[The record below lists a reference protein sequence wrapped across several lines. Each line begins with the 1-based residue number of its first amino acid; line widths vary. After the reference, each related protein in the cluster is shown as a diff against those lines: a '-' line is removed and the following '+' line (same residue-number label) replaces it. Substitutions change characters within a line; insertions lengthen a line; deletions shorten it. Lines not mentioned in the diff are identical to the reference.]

1 MITVKKTL
9 FLIVPI
15 IIIISLIF
23 TCSKPPPPP
32 IPQEGETVT
41 WWVNSKLIIKT
52 KLGARREHIPK
63 KGDHRSYDPAFE
75 PAFEKYLGQFPID
88 FIPEKF
94 PTLTQ
99 QEFSALKYAAT
110 EGPWPGNHWLH
121 FPEFYLMLNGQT
133 AKATD
138 LSVYSDVLDNSAQ
151 VKVVVNE
158 SSYHKEYT
166 TRSFFEQQKMPK
178 LNPASKVSQYGIDCY
193 LANSPSVATSQL
205 KVCLGLSLV
214 KGISGFK
221 LVYSPEIET
230 IFVSSNEPIYGG
242 TTIIW
247 KTHKD
252 NLSRAQEI
260 DAAIWRLLAAWNVSP
275 N

>member
-9 FLIVPI
+9 FLIAPI

-32 IPQEGETVT
+32 IPQEGETIT

-52 KLGARREHIPK
+52 KLGARREHIPIRD
-63 KGDHRSYDPAFE
+63 DHLYFE

-88 FIPEKF
+88 FIPEKS

-99 QEFSALKYAAT
+99 QEFSALKYAVT

-121 FPEFYLMLNGQT
+121 FPEFNLMLDGQT
-133 AKATD
+133 VKATD
-138 LSVYSDVLDNSAQ
+138 LSVEVGGIDRPAQ
-151 VKVVVNE
+151 VKVIVNYHGN
-158 SSYHKEYT
+158 YHKEYT
-166 TRSFFEQQKMPK
+166 TKSFFEQQTMRK

-193 LANSPSVATSQL
+193 LENSPAAAVFQL
-205 KVCLGLSLV
+205 KSCLGASLV
-214 KGISGFK
+214 DGISGFDI
-221 LVYSPEIET
+221 VYGPNKET
-230 IFVSSNEPIYGG
+230 LFVTSNEPIYGG
-242 TTIIW
+242 TTLTWI
-247 KTHKD
+247 THKN